1 MAMLVMRVVV
11 AVVVLV
17 LLLALGSRAVDVH
30 QLRLVA
36 AKYNVTSIIVFGDS
50 SVDPGN
56 NNLLDTNAKGNFPPY
71 GEDFFNHRST
81 GRLSNGR
88 LATDFIAEALGYTT
102 IIQGYLD
109 PHKRKAD
116 LVHGVSFASAGSG
129 YDDLTANLRNVLTIS
144 KQLEYFKH
152 YKTQVKQMAG
162 EQKGEEILQ
171 NAIYLLSMG
180 TNDFLQNY
188 FLELN
193 RSETFTVEQYEDYL
207 ISCMARD
214 VKAMYTLGVR
224 RLVVVG
230 LAPFGC
236 TPLIKTLRD
245 DTKCDA
251 TFNSVALSFNSKLKA
266 RLAIL
271 KKSLGMKAAYIDVYN
286 MVDKAIQNPQ
296 KYGFSETSK
305 GCCGTGTIEYAGSCK
320 GLSTCADRTKYL
332 FWDAAHFT
340 EKMYKII
347 ADEALTSVI
356 ESLLN

>member
-1 MAMLVMRVVV
+1 M
-11 AVVVLV
+11 
-17 LLLALGSRAVDVH
+17 
-30 QLRLVA
+30 
-36 AKYNVTSIIVFGDS
+36 N
-50 SVDPGN
+50 
-56 NNLLDTNAKGNFPPY
+56 
-71 GEDFFNHRST
+71 
-81 GRLSNGR
+81 
-88 LATDFIAEALGYTT
+88 
-102 IIQGYLD
+102 
-109 PHKRKAD
+109 
-116 LVHGVSFASAGSG
+116 
-129 YDDLTANLRNVLTIS
+129 
-144 KQLEYFKH
+144 
-152 YKTQVKQMAG
+152 
-162 EQKGEEILQ
+162 
-171 NAIYLLSMG
+171 
-180 TNDFLQNY
+180 
-188 FLELN
+188 
-193 RSETFTVEQYEDYL
+193 
-207 ISCMARD
+207 
-214 VKAMYTLGVR
+214 AMYTLGVR

-356 ESLLN
+356 EMGLAPFGCTPLIKTLRDDTKCDATFNSVALSFNSKLKARLAILKKSLGMKAAYIDVYNMVDKTIQNPQKYGFSETSKGCCGTGTIEYAGSCKGLSTCADRTKYLFWDAAHFTEKMYKIIADEALTSVIESLLN